1 VQKAPNRPSG
11 DNNVPGERQCVG
23 TRATQRVPRHRDDGA
38 GNPFCVSSDSESP
51 EVSRWDWIDL
61 DFESSE
67 GQLADFLE
75 AWVEPPT

>member
-1 VQKAPNRPSG
+1 VTTTSPENASAW
-11 DNNVPGERQCVG
+11 ERG
-23 TRATQRVPRHRDDGA
+23 LPRGFLAIGDDGA